1 MDAFTENAS
10 VNDIFDRFPS
20 LTRAVSLSTCRY
32 RHSRTTRTVSAQ
44 QIMFIKGTCKF

>member
-20 LTRAVSLSTCRY
+20 PARAVCLYRPVGIDTRVRYARY
-32 RHSRTTRTVSAQ
+32 RLN
-44 QIMFIKGTCKF
+44 KLCL